1 MLAQRIAGM
10 EMRVGGSPADLARR
24 GTPQTP
30 NDRREHECLP
40 YGHAPNVSWNFTQN
54 GKPRA
59 ISVSGRLCA
68 NRSEEHTSELQS
80 LMRTSYA
87 VFCLKKKKKEHV
99 TNTVNNKQL

>member
-30 NDRREHECLP
+30 NDLREHECLP

-68 NRSEEHTSELQS
+68 NNRSEERRVGKGSVSTCRSRWS
-80 LMRTSYA
+80 PYPS
-87 VFCLKKKKKEHV
+87 KKKQK
-99 TNTVNNKQL
+99 